1 MDNGDIFDNRQCG
14 GYKKEGNFGYI
25 SGNIFSFRFGST
37 FYRTNFWKWDKPC
50 SELDCRVR
58 GGGGTCRCGETHAG
72 GDRLWRCID
81 GGCTWRLAGLPGV
94 DRNFISC
101 ASFVSSIFCMAD
113 FCKEHGKE
121 VQNCI
126 SAVFGGRI
134 FDLVIVGREGEKR
147 MKLKGS
153 YTVEA
158 ALLMALVIPLLAGII
173 YMGFYLHNGAAM
185 QNAAYELAALGSLHY
200 GEKEREEIIKE
211 RKREIGSQLFLGI
224 QGIEAEIHIGK
235 KKITADFQGNLQ
247 VPGLVMRIFC
257 GNRLEVR
264 GHAELISPQPQK
276 TVMRIHLLKKIG
288 EVKDGS
294 NVSPRQ

>member
-1 MDNGDIFDNRQCG
+1 
-14 GYKKEGNFGYI
+14 
-25 SGNIFSFRFGST
+25 
-37 FYRTNFWKWDKPC
+37 
-50 SELDCRVR
+50 
-58 GGGGTCRCGETHAG
+58 
-72 GDRLWRCID
+72 
-81 GGCTWRLAGLPGV
+81 
-94 DRNFISC
+94 
-101 ASFVSSIFCMAD
+101 
-113 FCKEHGKE
+113 
-121 VQNCI
+121 
-126 SAVFGGRI
+126 
-134 FDLVIVGREGEKR
+134 

-185 QNAAYELAALGSLHY
+185 QKAAYELAALGSLHY

-235 KKITADFQGNLQ
+235 KRNLQ